1 MYPIYPK
8 RLGSICTP
16 VITAIFGPR
25 LASLSNIALISS
37 TEASSPGYGVL
48 VINAASDIFGRIISA
63 SEQRVVIFLANAMS
77 KPVYNFPLS
86 AIAGS
91 TMI

>member
-1 MYPIYPK
+1 MGFNRNFLGRITEKKFELSVLYPIYPK

-63 SEQRVVIFLANAMS
+63 SEQE
-77 KPVYNFPLS
+77 
-86 AIAGS
+86 
-91 TMI
+91 